1 MTLRPK
7 CVKNNN
13 DKGVVATGGK
23 IRRNFSQ
30 QPAVE
35 TRLAMVI
42 INETY
47 LQGICG

>member
-1 MTLRPK
+1 MTLGPN
-7 CVKNNN
+7 CVKTDT
-13 DKGVVATGGK
+13 DKGVVAAGGK
-23 IRRNFSQ
+23 SWRNFSQ

-47 LQGICG
+47 LQETCG